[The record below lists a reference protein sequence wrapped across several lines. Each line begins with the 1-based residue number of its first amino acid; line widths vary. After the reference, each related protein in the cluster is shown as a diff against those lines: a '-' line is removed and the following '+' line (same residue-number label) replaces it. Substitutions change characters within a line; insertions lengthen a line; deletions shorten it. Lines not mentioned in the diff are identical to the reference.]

1 MRAPKQANE
10 MSPFQNDQKTN
21 DNDINPYEGRTSVS
35 GNGLTRGANTGSGK
49 DELMDTGSLQNWGAQ
64 LKNRPEIQY
73 HRAIT
78 VFIVSSK
85 INDTKLVSAKR
96 ILLSTVSRATTG
108 TYRRSSKVRSTT
120 T

>member
-49 DELMDTGSLQNWGAQ
+49 DELINGHGEFAKLGC
-64 LKNRPEIQY
+64 
-73 HRAIT
+73 T
-78 VFIVSSK
+78 VKKSTRNSISPCNYSIHCFI
-85 INDTKLVSAKR
+85 
-96 ILLSTVSRATTG
+96 
-108 TYRRSSKVRSTT
+108 
-120 T
+120 